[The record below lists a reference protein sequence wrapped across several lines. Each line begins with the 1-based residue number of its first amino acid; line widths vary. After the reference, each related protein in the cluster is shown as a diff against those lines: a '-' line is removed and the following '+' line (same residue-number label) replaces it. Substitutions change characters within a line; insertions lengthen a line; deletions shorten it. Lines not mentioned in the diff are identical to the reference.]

1 MAVIFSQNSLSDQVI
16 SEPLFV
22 PPQQATVPPSGNYK
36 TDALLSGYSW
46 DNPTTISYSFL
57 SGAAVGSYYGSETVS
72 ELSGAIIS
80 NVRTILETIIEPLI
94 NVNFVEVADS
104 ASSYGQMRYMFS
116 NGPSYAYAYQP
127 FSSANPIAG
136 DVHLSSNYETDSV
149 NRFSGN
155 LGNHGYM
162 TLIHETLHGLGLK
175 HPGDYNG
182 NGTGEPPF
190 LPFREDNT
198 TNTVMTYN
206 FTGNS
211 AANPMPY
218 DISALQYI
226 YGAKALNDTDTT
238 YSFSSVY
245 GYTANGKSSG
255 SSTTPTKLTIW
266 DTGGIDTLNFS
277 ALSSNASGYR
287 FDLRERGINTTQSA
301 YNGTSY
307 IGRGDASAT
316 TYQTSTNGTA
326 IAYNAVIENILGS
339 SSNDIINGNDV
350 SNNLSG
356 NGGNDS
362 LVGGAGNDILDGGLG
377 SDTLFGGLGNDTYII
392 SSYTTLEVAEENLN
406 EGTDTVQS
414 AVNWSLGVNQ
424 ENLTLTGNSVINGT
438 GNALNNTII
447 GNSANNSLDGAAGN
461 DTLIGGAGIDTLGGG
476 IGDDS
481 LTGGAGADILTGN
494 PGKDRFVFTAKTQ
507 GRDTITDFSI
517 VDDTINVSKLG
528 FGGGLIAGAAITAAQ
543 FKLGSAAGDS
553 SDRFIYN
560 KANGALFFDA
570 DGTGAGASLQFAK
583 LSTNLAMTNND
594 IFVIA

>member
-1 MAVIFSQNSLSDQVI
+1 MAVNFGQDSLSKQTL
-16 SEPLFV
+16 SEAPFV

-36 TDALLSGYSW
+36 TDALLSGYRW

-57 SGAAVGSYYGSETVS
+57 TSAAAGSYYGSETVS
-72 ELSGAIIS
+72 QLSAAIIN

-116 NGPSYAYAYQP
+116 NGPSYAYAYYP
-127 FSSANPIAG
+127 FSSTSPIAG
-136 DVHLSSNYETDSV
+136 DVHLTSNYETDSL

-155 LGNHGYM
+155 PGNHGYM
-162 TLIHETLHGLGLK
+162 SLIHETLHGLGLK

-182 NGTGEPPF
+182 DGTGEPPF

-198 TNTVMTYN
+198 TNTLMSYN

-226 YGAKALNDTDTT
+226 YGAKALNGTDTT

-255 SSTTPTKLTIW
+255 SSTTPMKLTIW
-266 DTGGIDTLNFS
+266 DSGGIDTLNFS

-287 FDLRERGINTTQSA
+287 FDLREGEINTTQSA

-307 IGRGDASAT
+307 TGRGDASGT
-316 TYQTSTNGTA
+316 VYQTSTNGTA
-326 IAYNAVIENILGS
+326 IAYNSVIENVVGS
-339 SSNDIINGNDV
+339 SSKDIITGNDA

-356 NGGNDS
+356 NGGND
-362 LVGGAGNDILDGGLG
+362 LLNGG
-377 SDTLFGGLGNDTYII
+377 
-392 SSYTTLEVAEENLN
+392 
-406 EGTDTVQS
+406 
-414 AVNWSLGVNQ
+414 
-424 ENLTLTGNSVINGT
+424 
-438 GNALNNTII
+438 
-447 GNSANNSLDGAAGN
+447 AGN
-461 DTLIGGAGIDTLGGG
+461 DTLIGGAGVDTVTGG
-476 IGDDS
+476 IGNDS
-481 LTGGAGADILTGN
+481 LTGGAGGDILTGN
-494 PGKDRFVFTAKTQ
+494 PGKDSFVFTAKTE
-507 GRDTITDFSI
+507 GRDTITDFLV
-517 VDDTINVSKLG
+517 VDDTIQVSKVG
-528 FGGGLIAGAAITAAQ
+528 FGGGLTAGAAITAAQ

-560 KANGALFFDA
+560 KATGVLLFDA
-570 DGTGAGASLQFAK
+570 DGTGASASLQFAK

-594 IFVIA
+594 IFVVA